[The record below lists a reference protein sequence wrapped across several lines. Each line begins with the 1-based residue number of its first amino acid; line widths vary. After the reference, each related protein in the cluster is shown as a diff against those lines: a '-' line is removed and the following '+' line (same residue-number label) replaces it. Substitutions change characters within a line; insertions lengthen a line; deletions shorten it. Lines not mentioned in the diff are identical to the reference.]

1 MYPMI
6 AKRITIAVHV
16 NWVLVLF
23 FICYTLRDLL
33 LLVNHLY
40 HLRILVRLEL
50 RLGRLH
56 LSDSLVEVRGGL
68 VDWSGGRSLL
78 DIITH
83 TWLHLLHLLL
93 VFLLELLHNLGRGHF
108 TIVKDFY
115 SDKDMKPIKIFEK
128 FLNDNE
134 LETVLNIIKDVNWKY
149 TNMTRPNTPRFW
161 IADLYEEPFFRD
173 IIFKKIQEK
182 TGKSFELNRVYANGQ
197 TFAQDGS
204 YHTDH
209 TDEGMYTFI
218 LYTSA
223 INTDNIDVVNGYT
236 QFKINNKV
244 INVEP
249 YLNRGV
255 LFKSNILHRGLAPS
269 RHTDFLRVSVA
280 FKLKEME

>member
-1 MYPMI
+1 
-6 AKRITIAVHV
+6 
-16 NWVLVLF
+16 
-23 FICYTLRDLL
+23 
-33 LLVNHLY
+33 
-40 HLRILVRLEL
+40 
-50 RLGRLH
+50 
-56 LSDSLVEVRGGL
+56 
-68 VDWSGGRSLL
+68 
-78 DIITH
+78 
-83 TWLHLLHLLL
+83 
-93 VFLLELLHNLGRGHF
+93 
-108 TIVKDFY
+108 
-115 SDKDMKPIKIFEK
+115 MKPIKIFEK

-280 FKLKEME
+280 FKLKEIE